1 MIGLRI
7 RGSRRQGK
15 LYGIFVLLAV
25 LVAYGGSKEM
35 YAHTTLR
42 APITTFRKQ
51 SNNATV
57 GEMMAWGDSLTAG
70 NEDGSGITYPN
81 QLQLL
86 TGVPVFNLGIGGQTS
101 SQIAVRMNAYAGQ
114 SEQTFATGF
123 TLPTSGA
130 VTVTFQTGF
139 EPARNV
145 GNGTGV
151 GIYASGIP
159 IQFTISGVT
168 YKGVVTASGTT
179 YTFTPKSYPSSD
191 VSVPPGTAWTATLPM
206 KALHG
211 CQLIWAGRNNSS
223 DGPQVE
229 SDVAA
234 MVSAVQADTNCY
246 LVMSILNG
254 ELDGPRGRS
263 EAYDEIINLN
273 NYEAATYGSHYL
285 DIRSDVVAAYNP
297 ANAADVLDYNNDI
310 PPYSLRAQDVSGTL
324 TSNVAST
331 STCAIS
337 FSGSLGATYIVT
349 IGTEEVFIGGGSD
362 GAWDCTRGY
371 AGTTASTYSSGQVYT
386 GVDPLHLGQN
396 STSAANPAGTQN
408 GYYVVAAKVADW
420 FEGLT
425 SQ

>member
-1 MIGLRI
+1 
-7 RGSRRQGK
+7 
-15 LYGIFVLLAV
+15 
-25 LVAYGGSKEM
+25 M
-35 YAHTTLR
+35 YAHTALR
-42 APITTFRKQ
+42 APITALRSE
-51 SNNATV
+51 SNRAKV
-57 GEMMAWGDSLTAG
+57 SEMIAWGDSLTAG

-81 QLQLL
+81 QLQML

-101 SQIAVRMNAYAGQ
+101 SQIAVRLNAYAGQ

-123 TLPTSGA
+123 TLPTSGKVA
-130 VTVTFQTGF
+130 VAFQTGF

-145 GNGTGV
+145 GNGAGE

-168 YKGVVTASGTT
+168 YKGAVISSGAT
-179 YTFTPKSYPSSD
+179 YWFTPRSYPSTD
-191 VSVPPGTAWTATLPM
+191 VSVPPGTAWTATLPS

-211 CQLIWAGRNNSS
+211 CQLIWAGRNNAS

-234 MVSAVQADTNCY
+234 MVSAVQANTNCY

-254 ELDGPRGRS
+254 ELDGPRGHS
-263 EAYDEIINLN
+263 TAYDDIISLN

-285 DIRSDVVAAYNP
+285 DVRSAVIAAYNP

-310 PPYSLRAQDVSGTL
+310 PPYSLRAQDLSGTL
-324 TSNVAST
+324 TESVVST
-331 STCAIS
+331 TTCNIS
-337 FSGSLGATYIVT
+337 FSNTSGSVGATYIVT
-349 IGTEEVFIGGGSD
+349 IGAEEVFISGGSN
-362 GAWDCTRGY
+362 GAWNCIRGY
-371 AGTTASTYSSGQVYT
+371 AGTNASTYSSGQAYT

-396 STSAANPAGTQN
+396 STSAVNPVGTQN
-408 GYYVVAAKVADW
+408 GYYVVAAKVANW
-420 FEGLT
+420 FAGLT

>member
-1 MIGLRI
+1 MIGARI
-7 RGSRRQGK
+7 RGSRRQWK

-25 LVAYGGSKEM
+25 LVACGGSKQM
-35 YAHTTLR
+35 YAHTGSR
-42 APITTFRKQ
+42 SPITALRKQ
-51 SNNATV
+51 SNHSSAS
-57 GEMMAWGDSLTAG
+57 EMIAWGDSLTAG

-81 QLQLL
+81 QLQKL
-86 TGVPVFNLGIGGQTS
+86 TGLTVINLGIGGQTS

-114 SEQTFATGF
+114 SEQTFSSGF

-130 VTVTFQTGF
+130 VAVTFQTGF

-168 YKGVVTASGTT
+168 YKGVVTSSGAN
-179 YTFTPKSYPSSD
+179 YFFTPRSYPSAD
-191 VSVPPGTAWTATLPM
+191 VPVPAGTAWTATLPM

-223 DGPQVE
+223 DAPQVE

-234 MVSAVQADTNCY
+234 MVSAVQTNSNCY

-263 EAYDEIINLN
+263 TAYDEIINLN

-297 ANAADVLDYNNDI
+297 ANAADILDFNNDI
-310 PPYSLRAQDVSGTL
+310 PPYSLRAQDLSGTL
-324 TSNVAST
+324 TTSVAST
-331 STCAIS
+331 STCDIT
-337 FSGSLGATYIVT
+337 FSNAVGATDILT
-349 IGTEEVFIGGGSD
+349 IGSEEVFISGGTN
-362 GAWDCTRGY
+362 GAWNCTRGY
-371 AGTTASTYSSGQVYT
+371 AGTAASTYSSGQAYT

-396 STSAANPAGTQN
+396 NTSAANPAGNQN
-408 GYYVVAAKVADW
+408 GYSVVAAKVADW